1 MRESVLVWNGK
12 SSALYREARRF
23 IAGRTGGAPQT
34 AKAIDFEDFFTQHPS
49 GLIYFPVFQ
58 GMSGWWG
65 EMLGTDARIQ
75 SKMVLSPE
83 CILYEI
89 GMDGAA
95 TSRQLFAAEILPHT
109 LKKVRDSKT
118 EIKDMIATDTGTI
131 LALFCGGAENK
142 IRAAIKTYGGTYM
155 GHLGGY

>member
-1 MRESVLVWNGK
+1 MKESVLVWSSK
-12 SSALYREARRF
+12 SGALYKEARRF

-34 AKAIDFEDFFTQHPS
+34 LKTVDFEDFFKEHPG

-65 EMLGTDARIQ
+65 EMLGTNARIQ
-75 SKMVLSPE
+75 SKMILSPE

-95 TSRQLFAAEILPHT
+95 TARQLFAAEILPHT
-109 LKKVRDSKT
+109 LKKVKDSKT
-118 EIKDMIATDTGTI
+118 EIKDMIATDSGTI
-131 LALFCGGAENK
+131 LALLCGGAENK
-142 IRAAIKTYGGTYM
+142 IRAAVQAHGGTYM